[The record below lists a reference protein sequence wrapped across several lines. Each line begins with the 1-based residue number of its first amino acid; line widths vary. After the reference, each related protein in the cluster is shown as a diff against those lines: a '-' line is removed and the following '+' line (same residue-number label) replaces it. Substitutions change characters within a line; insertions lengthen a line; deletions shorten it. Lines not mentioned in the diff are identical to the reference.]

1 LIRLTLKTPGPER
14 GYANMILLQVNT
26 TAPSGFSYIMLFGTL
41 AMISLTLGI
50 VFFVIFHQRKVIRF
64 NEQLNKMEDEK
75 QQILLNA
82 SIKFQEEE
90 RNRIAADL
98 HDDVGPLLATA
109 RLYLNENLINQ
120 EPATQLQSIF
130 SAKQIIDDAIQ
141 LIRNIS
147 HSMMPPT
154 LKNFGLESAM
164 SDLFQKI
171 NGSGTLNASVRFHDY
186 RTRLK
191 LEQELLIFRIIQ
203 ELVNNIIKH
212 SNAGFIHLTQNAN
225 NTHSY
230 FRLHHDGQ
238 GIVQAEFD
246 RLNHSSTGLGLKNI
260 ASRVKVLNGR
270 IFFEIDP
277 SHTYYKITLEIPKE
291 GTI

>member
-1 LIRLTLKTPGPER
+1 MIFLQATPGA
-14 GYANMILLQVNT
+14 G
-26 TAPSGFSYIMLFGTL
+26 SGTNYIMLLGTL
-41 AMISLTLGI
+41 GMVSLTLGI
-50 VFFVIFHQRKVIRF
+50 VFFVIFHQRKVTRF
-64 NEQLNKMEDEK
+64 NMDLKTMEEEK
-75 QQILLNA
+75 QQALLNA

-109 RLYLNENLINQ
+109 RLYLNENIINQ
-120 EPATQLQSIF
+120 EPAAQLQSIF

-154 LKNFGLESAM
+154 LKNFGLESAL

-191 LEQELLIFRIIQ
+191 LEQELHIFRVVQ
-203 ELVNNIIKH
+203 ELVNNIMKH

-225 NTHSY
+225 ATHSY

-238 GIVQAEFD
+238 GIIQTEFD
-246 RLNHSSTGLGLKNI
+246 RLNHTSGGLGLKNI

-270 IFFEIDP
+270 IQFEIDP
-277 SHTYYKITLEIPKE
+277 SHTYYKVTIEVPKE
-291 GTI
+291 AAF

>member
-1 LIRLTLKTPGPER
+1 MIFLQTTTNAPGVN
-14 GYANMILLQVNT
+14 YVMLLG
-26 TAPSGFSYIMLFGTL
+26 TAVMLCL
-41 AMISLTLGI
+41 VLGI
-50 VFFVIFHQRKVIRF
+50 VFFVILHQRKVIRF
-64 NEQLNKMEDEK
+64 NSQLKKLEDDK

-109 RLYLNENLINQ
+109 RLYLNENLINLD
-120 EPATQLQSIF
+120 PASQLQSIF

-154 LKNFGLESAM
+154 LKNFGLENAIG
-164 SDLFQKI
+164 DLFQKI
-171 NGSGTLNASVRFHDY
+171 NGSGSINASSRFHEY

-191 LEQELLIFRIIQ
+191 LEQELLIFRIVQ
-203 ELVNNIIKH
+203 ELINNIIKH

-225 NTHSY
+225 ATHTY
-230 FRLHHDGQ
+230 LRLHHDGQ
-238 GIVQAEFD
+238 GIVQTEFD
-246 RLNHSSTGLGLKNI
+246 RLNQYSTGLGLKNI
-260 ASRVKVLNGR
+260 ASRIKVLNGR

-277 SHTYYKITLEIPKE
+277 SHTYYKVTLEIPKE
-291 GTI
+291 STL

>member
-1 LIRLTLKTPGPER
+1 MIFLQAAPG
-14 GYANMILLQVNT
+14 VS
-26 TAPSGFSYIMLFGTL
+26 SGSNYIMLLGTL
-41 AMISLTLGI
+41 GMVSLTLGI
-50 VFFVIFHQRKVIRF
+50 VFFVIFHQRKVTRF
-64 NEQLNKMEDEK
+64 NMELKKMEEDK

-109 RLYLNENLINQ
+109 RLYLNENIVNQ
-120 EPATQLQSIF
+120 EPAAQLQSIY

-171 NGSGTLNASVRFHDY
+171 NGSGSLNASVRFHDY
-186 RTRLK
+186 RNRIK
-191 LEQELLIFRIIQ
+191 LEQELHIFRIIQ
-203 ELVNNIIKH
+203 ELVNNIMKH
-212 SNAGFIHLTQNAN
+212 SNAGFIHLTQNTNA
-225 NTHSY
+225 THSY

-238 GIVQAEFD
+238 GIIQTEFD
-246 RLNHSSTGLGLKNI
+246 RLNHTSAGLGLKNI

-270 IFFEIDP
+270 ILFEIDP
-277 SHTYYKITLEIPKE
+277 SHTYYKVTIEVPKE
-291 GTI
+291 STY

>member
-1 LIRLTLKTPGPER
+1 
-14 GYANMILLQVNT
+14 MIFLQAAAGT
-26 TAPSGFSYIMLFGTL
+26 PSGFNYIMLFGTL
-41 AMISLTLGI
+41 AMVSLTLGI
-50 VFFVIFHQRKVIRF
+50 VFFVIFHQRKVTRF
-64 NEQLNKMEDEK
+64 NAELKKLEDEK
-75 QQILLNA
+75 QQVLLNA

-109 RLYLNENLINQ
+109 RLYLNENMINQ
-120 EPATQLQSIF
+120 EPAAQLQSIF

-164 SDLFQKI
+164 GDLFQKI

-191 LEQELLIFRIIQ
+191 LDQELLIFRIVQ
-203 ELVNNIIKH
+203 ELINNIIKH
-212 SNAGFIHLTQNAN
+212 SGAGFIHLTQNAN
-225 NTHSY
+225 TTHSY
-230 FRLHHDGQ
+230 FRLHHDGK
-238 GIVQAEFD
+238 GIVQADFD
-246 RLNHSSTGLGLKNI
+246 KLNHISTGLGLKNI
-260 ASRVKVLNGR
+260 ASRIKVLNGR

-277 SHTYYKITLEIPKE
+277 SHTYYKVTLEIPKDA
-291 GTI
+291 IL

>member
-1 LIRLTLKTPGPER
+1 MIFLQ
-14 GYANMILLQVNT
+14 ANATSLGSN
-26 TAPSGFSYIMLFGTL
+26 YIMLLGTL
-41 AMISLTLGI
+41 GMVSLTLGI
-50 VFFVIFHQRKVIRF
+50 VFFVIFHQRKVTRF
-64 NEQLNKMEDEK
+64 NMDLKKLEEDK
-75 QQILLNA
+75 QQALLNA

-109 RLYLNENLINQ
+109 RLYLNENIINQ
-120 EPATQLQSIF
+120 EPAAQLQSIF

-154 LKNFGLESAM
+154 LKNFGLESAL

-171 NGSGTLNASVRFHDY
+171 NGSGNLNASVRFHDY
-186 RTRLK
+186 RTRIK
-191 LEQELLIFRIIQ
+191 LEQELHIFRVVQ
-203 ELVNNIIKH
+203 ELVNNIMKH

-225 NTHSY
+225 ATHSY

-238 GIVQAEFD
+238 GIIQTEFD
-246 RLNHSSTGLGLKNI
+246 RLNHTSGGLGLKNI

-270 IFFEIDP
+270 ILFEIDP
-277 SHTYYKITLEIPKE
+277 SHTYYKVTIEVPKE
-291 GTI
+291 SGV

>member
-1 LIRLTLKTPGPER
+1 
-14 GYANMILLQVNT
+14 MIFLQAAT
-26 TAPSGFSYIMLFGTL
+26 GASSGSNYIMLLGTL
-41 AMISLTLGI
+41 GMVSLTLGI
-50 VFFVIFHQRKVIRF
+50 VFFVIFHQRKVTRF
-64 NEQLNKMEDEK
+64 NMELKKMEEDK

-109 RLYLNENLINQ
+109 RLYLNENIVNQ
-120 EPATQLQSIF
+120 EPAAQLQSIY

-171 NGSGTLNASVRFHDY
+171 NGSGSLNASVRFHDY
-186 RTRLK
+186 RTRIK
-191 LEQELLIFRIIQ
+191 MEQELHIFRIIQ
-203 ELVNNIIKH
+203 ELVNNIMKH

-225 NTHSY
+225 ATHSY

-238 GIVQAEFD
+238 GIIQTEFD
-246 RLNHSSTGLGLKNI
+246 RLNHTSAGLGLKNI

-270 IFFEIDP
+270 ILFEIDP
-277 SHTYYKITLEIPKE
+277 SHTYYKVTIEVPKE
-291 GTI
+291 SVY

>member
-1 LIRLTLKTPGPER
+1 
-14 GYANMILLQVNT
+14 MILLQATTNT
-26 TAPSGFSYIMLFGTL
+26 SGFTYIMLFGTL
-41 AMISLTLGI
+41 AMVSLTLGI

-64 NEQLNKMEDEK
+64 NNQLKKLEDEK
-75 QQILLNA
+75 QHILLNA

-109 RLYLNENLINQ
+109 RLYLNENMINQ
-120 EPATQLQSIF
+120 EPADQLQSIF

-191 LEQELLIFRIIQ
+191 LEQELLIFRIMQ

-225 NTHSY
+225 NTHTY
-230 FRLHHDGQ
+230 LRLHHDGK
-238 GIVQAEFD
+238 GIVQTEFD
-246 RLNHSSTGLGLKNI
+246 RLNHVSSGLGLKNI
-260 ASRVKVLNGR
+260 ASRIKVLNGR

-277 SHTYYKITLEIPKE
+277 SHTYYKVTLEIPKNS
-291 GTI
+291 TY

>member
-1 LIRLTLKTPGPER
+1 MIFLQ
-14 GYANMILLQVNT
+14 ANNT
-26 TAPSGFSYIMLFGTL
+26 SLGANYIMLLGTL
-41 AMISLTLGI
+41 GMVSLTLGI
-50 VFFVIFHQRKVIRF
+50 VFFVIFHQRKVTRF
-64 NEQLNKMEDEK
+64 NMDLKKLEEDK
-75 QQILLNA
+75 QQALLNA

-109 RLYLNENLINQ
+109 RLYLNENIINQ
-120 EPATQLQSIF
+120 EPAAQLQSIF

-154 LKNFGLESAM
+154 LKNFGLESAL

-171 NGSGTLNASVRFHDY
+171 NGSGNLNASVRFHDY
-186 RTRLK
+186 RTRIK
-191 LEQELLIFRIIQ
+191 LEQELHIFRVVQ
-203 ELVNNIIKH
+203 ELVNNIMKH

-225 NTHSY
+225 ATHSY

-238 GIVQAEFD
+238 GIIQTEFD
-246 RLNHSSTGLGLKNI
+246 RLNHTSGGLGLKNI

-270 IFFEIDP
+270 ILFEIDP
-277 SHTYYKITLEIPKE
+277 SHTYYKVTIEVPKDS
-291 GTI
+291 GV

>member
-1 LIRLTLKTPGPER
+1 
-14 GYANMILLQVNT
+14 MILLQVVSISSASPN
-26 TAPSGFSYIMLFGTL
+26 YIMLLGTL
-41 AMISLTLGI
+41 GMLTLTFGI
-50 VFFVIFHQRKVIRF
+50 VFFVIFHQRKVTRF
-64 NEQLNKMEDEK
+64 NLELKKMEEEK

-120 EPATQLQSIF
+120 EPAMQLQAILS
-130 SAKQIIDDAIQ
+130 SKQIIDDAIQ

-164 SDLFQKI
+164 NDLFQKI
-171 NGSGTLNASVRFHDY
+171 NGSGNINASVRFHDY

-191 LEQELLIFRIIQ
+191 LEQELLIFRVIQ

-225 NTHSY
+225 ATHSY
-230 FRLHHDGQ
+230 FRLHHDGH
-238 GIVQAEFD
+238 GIVQTEFE
-246 RLNHSSTGLGLKNI
+246 RLNHVSSGLGLKNI
-260 ASRVKVLNGR
+260 ASRIKVLNGR
-270 IFFEIDP
+270 IMFEIDP
-277 SHTYYKITLEIPKE
+277 SHTYYKVTIEIPKE
-291 GTI
+291 STY

>member
-1 LIRLTLKTPGPER
+1 
-14 GYANMILLQVNT
+14 MIFLQVT
-26 TAPSGFSYIMLFGTL
+26 TTTSSINYVMLFGTF
-41 AMISLTLGI
+41 AMLSLTLGI

-64 NEQLNKMEDEK
+64 NDQLKKLEDEK

-109 RLYLNENLINQ
+109 RLYLNENIVNQ
-120 EPATQLQSIF
+120 EPAAQLQSIF

-191 LEQELLIFRIIQ
+191 LEQELLIFRVIQ

-225 NTHSY
+225 TTHSY

-238 GIVQAEFD
+238 GIVQTEFD
-246 RLNHSSTGLGLKNI
+246 RLNHVSTGLGLKNI
-260 ASRVKVLNGR
+260 ASRIKVLDGR

-277 SHTYYKITLEIPKE
+277 SHTYFKVTLEIPKDSSY
-291 GTI
+291 

>member
-1 LIRLTLKTPGPER
+1 M
-14 GYANMILLQVNT
+14 NFLQVSTN
-26 TAPSGFSYIMLFGTL
+26 ASAGFPYLIFLGTI
-41 AMISLTLGI
+41 AMVSLTLGI
-50 VFFVIFHQRKVIRF
+50 VFFVILHQRKVIRF
-64 NEQLNKMEDEK
+64 NKQLKKLEDDK

-82 SIKFQEEE
+82 SIKYQEEE

-109 RLYLNENLINQ
+109 RLYLNENMVNQ
-120 EPATQLQSIF
+120 EPAAQLQSIF

-171 NGSGTLNASVRFHDY
+171 NGSGTINASVRFHDY

-191 LEQELLIFRIIQ
+191 LEHELLIFRILQ

-225 NTHSY
+225 ATHSY
-230 FRLHHDGQ
+230 LRLHHDGH
-238 GIVQAEFD
+238 GIVQTEFD
-246 RLNHSSTGLGLKNI
+246 RLNHVSHGLGLKNI
-260 ASRVKVLNGR
+260 ASRIKVLNGR

-277 SHTYYKITLEIPKE
+277 SHTYYKVTLEIPKDASF
-291 GTI
+291 

>member
-1 LIRLTLKTPGPER
+1 
-14 GYANMILLQVNT
+14 MIFLQVSANT
-26 TAPSGFSYIMLFGTL
+26 SSGFNYIMLIGTL
-41 AMISLTLGI
+41 AMLSLTLGI

-64 NEQLNKMEDEK
+64 NDQLKKLEDDK

-120 EPATQLQSIF
+120 EPAAQLQSIF

-191 LEQELLIFRIIQ
+191 IEQELLIFRIIQ

-225 NTHSY
+225 TTHSY

-238 GIVQAEFD
+238 GIVQTEFD
-246 RLNHSSTGLGLKNI
+246 RLNHVSTGLGLKNI
-260 ASRVKVLNGR
+260 ASRIKVLNGR

-277 SHTYYKITLEIPKE
+277 SHTYYKVTLEIPKDS
-291 GTI
+291 TY